1 MSFEYHRHIKLAM
14 VSGPSGINPV
24 AVRYVGF
31 GHNLNFE
38 SRAPTFEKTGGMID
52 LRPVRLRC
60 VQSSC
65 FLFALDSPVTCTKQ
79 LLISSSGGEHSFI
92 SVRSL
97 NFSPKVEGDY
107 MSWMLIIYITE
118 ANLDG
123 WNIPGTDIVVLPTC
137 GSDASGENG

>member
-1 MSFEYHRHIKLAM
+1 M
-14 VSGPSGINPV
+14 
-24 AVRYVGF
+24 
-31 GHNLNFE
+31 NFE

-97 NFSPKVEGDY
+97 NFSPKAEGDY
-107 MSWMLIIYITE
+107 MSWMLIIYIAE

-123 WNIPGTDIVVLPTC
+123 WNIPGTDIVVLPVDLTHQEKMDDMRQTSKLHRKAPVGHHHWRANDYM
-137 GSDASGENG
+137 GSDG